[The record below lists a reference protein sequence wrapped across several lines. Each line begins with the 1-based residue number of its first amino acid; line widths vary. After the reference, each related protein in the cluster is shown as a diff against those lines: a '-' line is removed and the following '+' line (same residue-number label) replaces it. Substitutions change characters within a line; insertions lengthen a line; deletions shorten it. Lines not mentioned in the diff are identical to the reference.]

1 MNKYQQILIE
11 LLQRMPQEELGR
23 ELGADQ
29 ATISRWKSGRIPA
42 NLDRGVRL
50 MELARKHGVSTVN
63 ASRGAA

>member
-1 MNKYQQILIE
+1 MNKYQQILID

-42 NLDRGVRL
+42 NLDRGVKL
-50 MELARKHGVSTVN
+50 LDLARKHGVNTN
-63 ASRGAA
+63 AIKKGVA

>member
-1 MNKYQQILIE
+1 MNKYQQILID

-42 NLDRGVRL
+42 NLDRGVKL
-50 MELARKHGVSTVN
+50 LDLARKHGVNTN
-63 ASRGAA
+63 AIKKGAA